1 MSSKQIYSKKFME
14 NYDITQKKK
23 KKNSLQ
29 CKVRVMK
36 LIENIKI
43 CQKINYT
50 FFYKKIY
57 KLIFLGH
64 PLNFLY
70 IYI

>member
-1 MSSKQIYSKKFME
+1 ME

-70 IYI
+70 IYIYITFLMIKIK

>member
-36 LIENIKI
+36 LIENIQI

-50 FFYKKIY
+50 F
-57 KLIFLGH
+57 LL
-64 PLNFLY
+64 
-70 IYI
+70 